1 MGLKRAK
8 PAPNR
13 LLFDSDEES
22 HVRRTLRVSGA
33 PRGRVKSP
41 SIPTG
46 KRIWIDLDNS
56 PHVPLFAPIIQELE
70 RRGYSVYLTAR
81 DCFQVCELADQF
93 HFKYLRVGR
102 HYGKNLLMKVMGTGI
117 RALQLLSLVR
127 RQKPD
132 LAVSHGSR
140 SQVLSAVI
148 AGIPSLVMADYE
160 FAQPLPGA
168 SPTWVMLPEVIPDS
182 AVLFRRAR
190 RLSYC
195 GIKEDIYVPSFKP
208 DPAVA
213 AQLGLDAHRVVVT
226 VPPPADEAHYRNPES
241 DILFAAVM
249 ELFRRSPEVTA
260 IILPRN
266 AKQAESIRSRWPD
279 LISDKRLIIPDHA
292 IHGLNLIWYSDLV
305 ISGGGTMNREAAALG
320 VPVYSIFRGKIGA
333 VDRYLADNG
342 RLVLLESV
350 EDIDRKIVLRRRE
363 RSAAPQAGTSTVL
376 DGIVDAIVSL
386 AESGE
391 CTSNPAGSS
400 ARSVS
405 HISL

>member
-1 MGLKRAK
+1 
-8 PAPNR
+8 
-13 LLFDSDEES
+13 
-22 HVRRTLRVSGA
+22 
-33 PRGRVKSP
+33 VKSP
-41 SIPTG
+41 NIHTR
-46 KRIWIDLDNS
+46 KKIWIDLDNS

-102 HYGKNLLMKVMGTGI
+102 HYGKNLLMKVIGTGI
-117 RALQLLSLVR
+117 RALQLLSRVR

-182 AVLFRRAR
+182 AVLFRRAG

-213 AQLGLDAHRVVVT
+213 AQLGLDVHRVVVT
-226 VPPPADEAHYRNPES
+226 VRPPADEAHYRNPES

-320 VPVYSIFRGKIGA
+320 VPVYSIFRGNIGA
-333 VDRYLADNG
+333 VDRYLADSG

-350 EDIDRKIVLRRRE
+350 EDVHQKIVLRRRE
-363 RSAAPQAGTSTVL
+363 RLAAPQPSDSAVL

-400 ARSVS
+400 AQKAGPHS
-405 HISL
+405 HLGFRK